1 MELRLLLKW
10 FLKAKEM
17 LKQGILR
24 NTVDTG
30 LKSISDALATVIQED
45 KSADS
50 TIPAETA
57 TGSQQ

>member
-1 MELRLLLKW
+1 
-10 FLKAKEM
+10 M

-24 NTVDTG
+24 DTVDTG

-50 TIPAETA
+50 TTPADVTA
-57 TGSQQ
+57 GGQ